1 MAESKKGERVIIL
14 DMREVTLIADY
25 FVIVTALN
33 LIHAESIADAVES
46 FFRTQGLER
55 LNRSAG
61 SRGHWV
67 LLDYGGVVVHIF
79 TEEERQY
86 YNLERLWGDALVV
99 RRDTVSVPPS
109 R

>member
-1 MAESKKGERVIIL
+1 MVIL
-14 DMREVTLIADY
+14 DMRAVTLIADY

-46 FFRTQGLER
+46 TLRAQGMER

-86 YNLERLWGDALVV
+86 YNLERLWGDAIVV
-99 RRDTVSVPPS
+99 RPDTVSVPPS
-109 R
+109 G